1 MYHLAAEVDRLEKHA
16 ADSATGWGTKR
27 WFFSPRGMSEFWA
40 GDRGGKST
48 KYHRRKGVQ
57 NDDHPII
64 HLLFWCLTR
73 TFMTFIAEPVEICEK
88 EWKTHHE
95 SRRLWITGVAKI
107 EFRKYPKIP
116 NDQLDPIVFD
126 WKGKKLIY
134 LMVIDSIDF
143 LNKDEGQ
150 SSQDSV
156 KFMNNKNISFLLL
169 ETTQCKTIRSID
181 LQLITFSKW

>member
-1 MYHLAAEVDRLEKHA
+1 M
-16 ADSATGWGTKR
+16 
-27 WFFSPRGMSEFWA
+27 
-40 GDRGGKST
+40 
-48 KYHRRKGVQ
+48 
-57 NDDHPII
+57 
-64 HLLFWCLTR
+64 
-73 TFMTFIAEPVEICEK
+73 
-88 EWKTHHE
+88 
-95 SRRLWITGVAKI
+95 AKI

-126 WKGKKLIY
+126 GKGKNLIY